1 MSGKSRAFNVAPY
14 SGLSKGCIVSAQSQ
28 SVQLSHE
35 DVAMAL
41 SSLGEDPTASR
52 VKAVQAAINLT
63 EVPDEARDEAM
74 RAAVVAAS
82 VKLAADELR
91 NSQIACAFD
100 RAEESLRA
108 AQEQHTG
115 SYWNAAVLRERGSF
129 IGWLHDEVSRTTDDV
144 DLSGFLSEGHPGDPP
159 DEGRETYDQETEG
172 IYSCSRLLDELTAA
186 GVRLV
191 DLNGELF
198 GGVEVLERHVV
209 TRLIDL
215 GWKRDGDSHGAT
227 DLNGHV
233 VKANGDA
240 NHPAIGLYR
249 VDRGRRA
256 ERLFPLAMK
265 VEEIADAVLRY
276 IELKQ
281 VAADAARR
289 SETVLSAVVAHMQAY
304 RARSELAQQSPLIDG
319 WCDDSLSGQT
329 DSARRSRLREWLAQA
344 YAGELGAFSQGTV
357 AELVEK
363 VRSELDVGHPKNWQ
377 VKLRHTVSR
386 GPECMF
392 ECFALDEC
400 QAEALAR
407 RAEPN
412 CELLSVSRID
422 WRAIRDEMI
431 PYRDHQLIGLT
442 ANGTVLQW
450 SREDGV
456 AFDTGETLAS
466 YGYSVHMLSEAE
478 LPNFGVSLAEWR
490 AAVDSAYMRG
500 VFSDDK
506 IVFEEPEQADKVFFE
521 EPEQLDRVTFEDA
534 DAGDREIAP

>member
-1 MSGKSRAFNVAPY
+1 MST
-14 SGLSKGCIVSAQSQ
+14 QSQ

-35 DVAMAL
+35 DVAIAL
-41 SSLGEDPTASR
+41 SSLGEDPTVSR
-52 VKAVQAAINLT
+52 VNAVRAAIDLT
-63 EVPDEARDEAM
+63 ESPEEARDEAI
-74 RAAVVAAS
+74 RAAVVAARAK
-82 VKLAADELR
+82 VAASETR
-91 NSQIACAFD
+91 NSLIARAFE
-100 RAEESLRA
+100 RAEESLRL

-129 IGWLHDEVSRTTDDV
+129 IGWLRGEVSRATGDV
-144 DLSGFLSEGHPGDPP
+144 DLSDFLSEGHPGDPP

-215 GWKRDGDSHGAT
+215 GWKRDGDSHRAT

-233 VKANGDA
+233 VKATGDA
-240 NHPAIGLYR
+240 NHPAIGLFR
-249 VDRGRRA
+249 VDHERRA

-289 SETVLSAVVAHMQAY
+289 SEAVLSAVVAHMQAY
-304 RARSELAQQSPLIDG
+304 RACSELAQQSPLIDG
-319 WCDDSLSGQT
+319 WCDSSLSGHT

-344 YAGELGAFSQGTV
+344 YAGELGAFSQGPV

-363 VRSELDVGHPKNWQ
+363 VRSELDAGHPKNWR

-400 QAEALAR
+400 EAEALAR

-422 WRAIRDEMI
+422 WRTIRDEMV
-431 PYRDHQLIGLT
+431 PYRDHLLIGLT

-478 LPNFGVSLAEWR
+478 LPNFGVSRAEWR
-490 AAVDSAYMRG
+490 AAVDSAYKRG
-500 VFSDDK
+500 VFSDDNG

-521 EPEQLDRVTFEDA
+521 EPE
-534 DAGDREIAP
+534 